1 LYIQVWFESV
11 LWCLTPLSTICKL
24 YRGGQFY
31 WWRKPEY
38 PNKTTDLLQIT
49 DKFYH
54 IMLYRVHLAYA
65 YSLLDNYWL
74 NIHEFDLLFWN
85 VWKFSRIGTTDKV
98 PVVLEKK
105 MSLPLSRMLLYPPSS
120 PCTDIWECRWLQP
133 WHWFNSLVKIQ
144 RQIIWYMLHTK
155 NGWSEK
161 SYSHDI
167 TSHSDWH
174 ILKNYNYIYNLYIL
188 FSEHFV

>member
-1 LYIQVWFESV
+1 MFIKIFERTIEWNSNLEFEWVTSKGTENFKIWTLYIQVWFESV
-11 LWCLTPLSTICKL
+11 LWYLTPLPTICKL

-85 VWKFSRIGTTDKV
+85 VWKFSRIGTTDKIS
-98 PVVLEKK
+98 VVLEKK
-105 MSLPLSRMLLYPPSS
+105 MPLPLSRMLLYPPSS
-120 PCTDIWECRWLQP
+120 PCTDIWECR
-133 WHWFNSLVKIQ
+133 
-144 RQIIWYMLHTK
+144 
-155 NGWSEK
+155 
-161 SYSHDI
+161 
-167 TSHSDWH
+167 
-174 ILKNYNYIYNLYIL
+174 
-188 FSEHFV
+188 